1 MCYTFKLVNVKSELL
16 PMIIDYNDI
25 SQEGLFKLT
34 FGRISEKLD
43 SRPKKLF
50 LCKGNISRKYEPNWA
65 KDTIETRCFLIFR
78 ESGTPD
84 LNFY

>member
-1 MCYTFKLVNVKSELL
+1 MTNLHDHE
-16 PMIIDYNDI
+16 MI
-25 SQEGLFKLT
+25 

-50 LCKGNISRKYEPNWA
+50 LCKGNISGKSEPNWA
-65 KDTIETRCFLIFR
+65 KDTNETGYFQIFR